1 LSLIH
6 RNKIFKIPDKLD
18 EMDKSIRKAANYKKH
33 IAKYKDIR
41 YDDFNY
47 AKGGGLMSSIR

>member
-1 LSLIH
+1 M
-6 RNKIFKIPDKLD
+6 N
-18 EMDKSIRKAANYKKH
+18 KSIRKAANYKKH

-41 YDDFNY
+41 YDDFKY

>member
-1 LSLIH
+1 LIH
-6 RNKIFKIPDKLD
+6 GNKILKIPVKLGK
-18 EMDKSIRKAANYKKH
+18 MYKSIRKTVNYKKY
-33 IAKYKDIR
+33 IAKYKDFR

>member
-1 LSLIH
+1 MSLIH
-6 RNKIFKIPDKLD
+6 GNKILKIPVKLGK
-18 EMDKSIRKAANYKKH
+18 MYKSIRKTVNYKKY
-33 IAKYKDIR
+33 IAKYKDFR

>member
-6 RNKIFKIPDKLD
+6 RKKIFKIPDKLG
-18 EMDKSIRKAANYKKH
+18 EMDKSIRKAVNYKKH

-41 YDDFNY
+41 YDEFNY

>member
-1 LSLIH
+1 LIH

-41 YDDFNY
+41 YDDLNIQREV
-47 AKGGGLMSSIR
+47 A